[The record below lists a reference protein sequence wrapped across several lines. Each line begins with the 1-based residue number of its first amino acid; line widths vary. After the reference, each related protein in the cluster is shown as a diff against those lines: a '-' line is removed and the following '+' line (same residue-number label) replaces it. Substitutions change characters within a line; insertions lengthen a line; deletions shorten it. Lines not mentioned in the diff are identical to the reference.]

1 MTEINLGYPE
11 KVIDK
16 DGIDGTG
23 ITVLRSPFKKADLA
37 ESVGQP
43 WISKNPKSMIE
54 RMSAMGQQRK
64 SNRGHANV
72 RSWV

>member
-37 ESVGQP
+37 ESVRTALDQ
-43 WISKNPKSMIE
+43 
-54 RMSAMGQQRK
+54 
-64 SNRGHANV
+64 
-72 RSWV
+72 